1 RRFCTGAMSFGSLSA
16 EAHQT
21 LAIAMNKTGGRS
33 NSGEG
38 GEERSRFGTDR
49 NSAIKQVASARFGVT
64 AEYLVNAKELQ
75 IKIAQGAKPGEGGQ
89 LPGHKVDA
97 IIAKTRHS
105 IPGVTLISQMPSQHL
120 SGRNCDSG
128 SGAARAFRRST
139 GPRRQLFLLRRRRSA
154 RDHGPARF
162 PQAGRD
168 DRSQRSAA
176 RPPDAGSCQGRVAG
190 FVGDALWREA
200 GGGRRKAGH
209 PTLYATLTT
218 RGCRREIA

>member
-1 RRFCTGAMSFGSLSA
+1 
-16 EAHQT
+16 
-21 LAIAMNKTGGRS
+21 
-33 NSGEG
+33 
-38 GEERSRFGTDR
+38 
-49 NSAIKQVASARFGVT
+49 
-64 AEYLVNAKELQ
+64 
-75 IKIAQGAKPGEGGQ
+75 
-89 LPGHKVDA
+89 
-97 IIAKTRHS
+97 
-105 IPGVTLISQMPSQHL
+105 MPSQHL

-139 GPRRQLFLLRRRRSA
+139 GTRRQLFLLRRRRSA

-218 RGCRREIA
+218 RGCRREIAQRHSPRGSASGTAERRACESNASNHECRSRSWRNAVRRDRKALRRRRSA